1 MKQFAYQDAHG
12 VVYPAHPALA
22 FQPGLIPGQ
31 YDSETRTFTPQ
42 GNPKEQ
48 VGVIVTDAGAG
59 GRDTLQSGLRDDRGA
74 GTAPIK
80 SGVLFT
86 LPADQEPDNSAEYQ
100 ARVVELEQELFDE
113 RERSAALEAQVLT
126 LQSHLDALTGAG
138 GAMDGGASGE
148 QGEGTA
154 DGEPGTTDA
163 PVADGATQ
171 SNAPESD
178 PPPAPTRRARKVS

>member
-48 VGVIVTDAGAG
+48 VGVIITDAGAG

-74 GTAPIK
+74 GTAPIN
-80 SGVLFT
+80 SGVAFT
-86 LPADQEPDNSAEYQ
+86 LPADNSAEYQ
-100 ARVVELEQELFDE
+100 ARIVELEQELSDE

-126 LQSHLDALTGAG
+126 LQSHLDALTSAG
-138 GAMDGGASGE
+138 GATDGGASGE
-148 QGEGTA
+148 QSERTA
-154 DGEPGTTDA
+154 HGEPGTTDA
-163 PVADGATQ
+163 PGADGAAQ
-171 SNAPESD
+171 SIPPESD
-178 PPPAPTRRARKVS
+178 PPPVPAKRARKAS